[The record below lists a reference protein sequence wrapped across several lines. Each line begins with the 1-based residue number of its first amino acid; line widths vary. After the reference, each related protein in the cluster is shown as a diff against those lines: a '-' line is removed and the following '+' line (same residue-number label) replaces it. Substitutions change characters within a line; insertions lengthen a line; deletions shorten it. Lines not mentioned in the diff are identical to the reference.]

1 PRRRAM
7 TADDTV
13 PTPDAS
19 GTDAA
24 PPRGLDGDLPTVL
37 IDQIEFHVRAMLRP
51 RLEGLTDEEYF
62 FDPSGDQKAWT
73 VHRRLPEEDL
83 PEGAFQAGTGEWVI
97 DFAHPEPEP
106 APLTTIAWRLGH
118 LIVGVLAVRSHS
130 HHGGP
135 PADYMTWQYA
145 PTAKAAPAQLGR
157 EYGR

>member
-1 PRRRAM
+1 
-7 TADDTV
+7 
-13 PTPDAS
+13 

-135 PADYMTWQYA
+135 PRS
-145 PTAKAAPAQLGR
+145 AARRAGTETGAARP
-157 EYGR
+157 